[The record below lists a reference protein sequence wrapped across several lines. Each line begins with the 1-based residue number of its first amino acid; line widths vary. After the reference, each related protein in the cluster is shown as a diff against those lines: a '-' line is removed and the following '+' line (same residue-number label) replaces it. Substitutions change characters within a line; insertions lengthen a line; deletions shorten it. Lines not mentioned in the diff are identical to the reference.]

1 MFTLN
6 DKIELTALLTPHFIV
21 RVKYVLFPIKI
32 KQKCMHISFL
42 KYLKYIL
49 NFTKNLQYDELTHI
63 KLKSFTVQDDIMNI
77 NRLYILLI

>member
-6 DKIELTALLTPHFIV
+6 DKIERTAPLKPHFIV

-32 KQKCMHISFL
+32 KQKCIYISFL

-49 NFTKNLQYDELTHI
+49 NFTKNPQYNELTHI
-63 KLKSFTVQDDIMNI
+63 KKVLGANSD
-77 NRLYILLI
+77 LIGIFVKY